1 MSSSTA
7 DPNTF
12 PSHQPAK
19 VLVIGQVPPPLHG
32 QALMTQRLINA
43 PMKRIRIYH
52 IRMAFSKSMSSVGRF
67 SLGKVGHMLSITAQ
81 GIYCRVRYGINTLY
95 YMPAGPD
102 LVPVIRDIFILA
114 VLRLFYR
121 RTIFHFRAA
130 GVSEFV
136 AQQSLIVRKVAY
148 WVYHRP
154 ELAIHLAA
162 INPDDGGYFKAKK
175 KVVINNGLED
185 AATPYL
191 PIQRSDAD
199 GATRIL
205 YIGLI
210 SESKGVMVFLEALV
224 LLRAQGYHVQADIV
238 GGFSG
243 KDFQQKVEHYCQEH
257 QLNEIITFPG
267 EKRAPEKWEYFLNND
282 MLCFPTFYEPESMGN
297 VLIEAMMFE
306 MPVVSTQW
314 RGIPEVV
321 DHGQTGWLAPIQDAP
336 AIAEYLSLLIKDPA
350 LRKQMGQAGRQK
362 FLDRFQ
368 LPRFLENMEEALYT
382 VAKD

>member
-1 MSSSTA
+1 MSSNTA
-7 DPNTF
+7 DLNTF
-12 PSHQPAK
+12 PSHQLAK

-67 SLGKVGHMLSITAQ
+67 SLSKVGHMLSITVQ
-81 GIYCRVRYGINTLY
+81 GLYCRVRYGINTLY

-102 LVPVIRDIFILA
+102 LVPVIRDIFILG

-121 RTIFHFRAA
+121 KTIFHFRAA

-136 AQQSLIVRKVAY
+136 AQQPALISKLAY
-148 WVYHRP
+148 WAYRRP
-154 ELAIHLAA
+154 DLAIHLAS

-175 KVVINNGLED
+175 KIIINNGLED
-185 AATPYL
+185 AAAPYL
-191 PIQRSDAD
+191 PIQRSESDEMA
-199 GATRIL
+199 RIL

-210 SESKGVMVFLEALV
+210 SESKGVMVFLEALT
-224 LLRAQGYHVQADIV
+224 LLQAQGYHVQADIV
-238 GGFSG
+238 GGFSS
-243 KDFQQKVEHYCQEH
+243 KDFQQKVERYCREH
-257 QLNEIITFPG
+257 QLEEIVTFPG
-267 EKRAPEKWEYFLNND
+267 EKRAPEKWEYFLRND

-321 DHGQTGWLAPIQDAP
+321 DHGQTGWLAPIQGAP

-350 LRKQMGQAGRQK
+350 LRKQMGQAGRKK
-362 FLDRFQ
+362 FLERFQ
-368 LPRFLENMEEALYT
+368 LPRFLENMEEALYA

>member
-7 DPNTF
+7 DLNTF

-52 IRMAFSKSMSSVGRF
+52 IRMAFSKSVSSLGKL
-67 SLGKVGHMLSITAQ
+67 SLGKVGHMLSITGQ
-81 GIYCRVRYGINTLY
+81 GLYFRMRYGINTLY

-102 LVPVIRDIFILA
+102 LVPVIRDIFILSI
-114 VLRLFYR
+114 LRLFYR
-121 RTIFHFRAA
+121 KTIFHFRAA
-130 GVSEFV
+130 GVSEFI
-136 AQQSLIVRKVAY
+136 AQQPMLIREMAF
-148 WVYHRP
+148 WVYHRSD
-154 ELAIHLAA
+154 LAIHLTSVSP
-162 INPDDGGYFKAKK
+162 NDGGYFKAKE

-185 AATPYL
+185 AAAPYL
-191 PIQRSDAD
+191 PIQRANSSRALNVLFI
-199 GATRIL
+199 GAIT
-205 YIGLI
+205 
-210 SESKGVMVFLEALV
+210 ESKGVMILLEAFT
-224 LLRAQGYHVQADIV
+224 LLRAQGHEIRADVV
-238 GGFSG
+238 GDFSSET
-243 KDFQQKVEHYCQEH
+243 FRQKIEHYCHEH
-257 QLNEIITFPG
+257 DLNKIVTFPG
-267 EKRAPEKWEYFLNND
+267 EKGGADKWQYFLQND
-282 MLCFPTFYEPESMGN
+282 LLCFPTFYESESMSS
-297 VLIEAMMFE
+297 VVVEAMMFE

-382 VAKD
+382 VAKN